1 MDVILMVVGCRA
13 AAIERLIEDGYDK
26 RTAELALIDGVIP
39 PDQIPALRCGCCSHC
54 GCSC

>member
-1 MDVILMVVGCRA
+1 MDVILMVVACRA

-26 RTAELALIDGVIP
+26 RTAELALFDGVIP